1 MGVVPRKAAKLEKVG
16 SNWKKRPLVVIAAKL
31 GSAGTKLFAQKH
43 AQELWDCNRVDQIL
57 IPTLQ
62 RVTTP
67 LFLAKN
73 SQNRAK
79 SNRIFPEKS
88 RRDRT
93 LILQYLDSPMAKFC
107 PLRIKFFRFWP
118 PSQSKM
124 GSKLGKNWKR
134 VQTLVT
140 CSFRKNLNFP
150 KFFEMLFS
158 SPWILPLVQISVRS
172 DNIRGS

>member
-43 AQELWDCNRVDQIL
+43 AQELQNWNRVGQIM

-88 RRDRT
+88 R
-93 LILQYLDSPMAKFC
+93 QEGPWFC
-107 PLRIKFFRFWP
+107 NIWIARW
-118 PSQSKM
+118 
-124 GSKLGKNWKR
+124 
-134 VQTLVT
+134 
-140 CSFRKNLNFP
+140 LNFVL
-150 KFFEMLFS
+150 KIFIFFDFS
-158 SPWILPLVQISVRS
+158 LLYRVKWGQSWGKTEKKCKL
-172 DNIRGS
+172 